1 MLGNTGQDGDHFT
14 SMDMFSLTHNAD
26 VPDISCEEFNMGER
40 TESIRNGNSSC
51 LTMQEEHLQAECGG
65 YPHPDYVSVDMVDER
80 SLHDLPHGVSQN
92 NEQYETE
99 QFPQNICE
107 SGSMEMGSPDQ
118 YCDDTSLS
126 DLYMDVSSPESISC
140 EQNQPEDICFKS
152 ESSTDSSPI
161 PSSRN
166 STTEDADKYLGQT
179 SKQLLDSKIVPSS
192 NQHTF
197 KNMGY
202 QKPLVSHK
210 QYACRSDNSSIH
222 NSSRG
227 CFTRDGDRASDLFVL
242 EGNRNLAPDHRLPY
256 QGKFHHNFQQ
266 PMYGNSIISAFG
278 GMRYKP
284 HDERITLRLALQV
297 I

>member
-1 MLGNTGQDGDHFT
+1 MLHNTGQDGDHFT
-14 SMDMFSLTHNAD
+14 SMGAFSLTQNKD
-26 VPDISCEEFNMGER
+26 IPDISCTEFNMGEG

-51 LTMQEEHLQAECGG
+51 LTMQEEHLQVGCGE
-65 YPHPDYVSVDMVDER
+65 YPHPDYISVDMIDER
-80 SLHDLPHGVSQN
+80 SLHDLPHGFSQN
-92 NEQYETE
+92 NEQYEME
-99 QFPQNICE
+99 QFPQNVCG
-107 SGSMEMGSPDQ
+107 SGSMQMESPDQ

-140 EQNQPEDICFKS
+140 EQNQSEEICFKG
-152 ESSTDSSPI
+152 ESSTDSSPV

-166 STTEDADKYLGQT
+166 STTEDADKYLGHA
-179 SKQLLDSKIVPSS
+179 SKQMDSKIVPFS
-192 NQHTF
+192 NQYPF

-202 QKPLVSHK
+202 QKPPVLHK
-210 QYACRSDNSSIH
+210 QYAYRSDNSIQG
-222 NSSRG
+222 NPSRG
-227 CFTRDGDRASDLFVL
+227 CFSIGGNGASDLYVL
-242 EGNRNLAPDHRLPY
+242 DGNGNPAPDRRLPY

-266 PMYGNSIISAFG
+266 PMYGNSIVPAFG